1 MNGRWR
7 TVSLFLHRIA
17 AASKTTTHHLSRPPE
32 SRFFPPPPFNL
43 TRRFLGFGASSAI
56 PYRVPVDSD
65 DFDSTVPPNLDHNY
79 ELGAQEDD
87 ECVKIPV
94 KAYFLSTSINLKN
107 IQAENLGNIIPPS
120 SRSSN
125 SIALRF
131 RNFNSDT
138 NGRPG
143 MLEKA
148 SSYQYMVV
156 FQYGSAVL
164 FNIEEHEV
172 DNYLELVRRHASGLL
187 LEMRKDDYAVK
198 EKPHLVK
205 DMRGGPDYIVLK
217 SLDTDGIRII
227 GSVLGQSIA
236 LDYFVSQ
243 VDSLVEEF
251 ADINRGMEKTG
262 TFTMDKKKLLQ
273 LVGKANSNLA
283 DVILKVGLFERSEIA
298 WRDAK
303 YAEIYEY
310 LREEYE
316 VAQRFG
322 NLDFKL
328 KFVEHNIHF
337 LQEVLQNRKSD
348 FLEWCIIFL
357 LFIENVISIYE
368 ILQESNKFLS

>member
-1 MNGRWR
+1 MGWR
-7 TVSLFLHRIA
+7 R
-17 AASKTTTHHLSRPPE
+17 AASVLLSRISFASKSPIPIPFANSRPP
-32 SRFFPPPPFNL
+32 
-43 TRRFLGFGASSAI
+43 RFLYSSNPVFRFQCLRPFSPVASTISFTANQFESEFDHS
-56 PYRVPVDSD
+56 Y
-65 DFDSTVPPNLDHNY
+65 DF
-79 ELGAQEDD
+79 EAEEAD
-87 ECVKIPV
+87 EIGKIPI
-94 KAYFLSTSINLKN
+94 KAYFLCTSINLKN
-107 IQAENLGNIIPPS
+107 MQSENLSNVVPPT

-125 SIALRF
+125 YIALRYTDF
-131 RNFNSDT
+131 PPETSDVRVKGENT
-138 NGRPG
+138 SCYR
-143 MLEKA
+143 
-148 SSYQYMVV
+148 YMVV

-164 FNIEEHEV
+164 FNIEDHEV
-172 DNYLELVRRHASGLL
+172 ESYLDLVRRHASGLL
-187 LEMRKDDYAVK
+187 PEIKKDDYAVK
-198 EKPHLVK
+198 EKPYLVE
-205 DMRGGPDYIVLK
+205 DMQGGPDYIVLK
-217 SLDTDGIRII
+217 SLDTDGVRII

-251 ADINRGMEKTG
+251 ADINRKMEKTG

-303 YAEIYEY
+303 YAQIYEY

-316 VAQRFG
+316 VTQRFG

-348 FLEWCIIFL
+348 LLEWCIIGL
-357 LFIENVISIYE
+357 LSIENIISLYE
-368 ILQESNKFLS
+368 IVKDSTPVQL